1 MFSPSCRSSSPFSLT
16 DLDMWDTK
24 SRFTSQT
31 SAWCGMATVSGS
43 GFMSKVN
50 TSGTGGFRSNEPGLR
65 RWQSLSHLAPESPR
79 SFPPPGAE
87 LRAARGESSFRQAEA
102 VQWLQGAHER
112 IDAHLD
118 RLKTR
123 DTQLSYSISSAQLLG
138 MKHKLSEVMSALEQ
152 EKEAAELPRF
162 EKSQQYGGLREKVLK
177 LEKDLLLMR
186 SSLNNNQPTE
196 QAPGSSRGLPV
207 GQDSDRQTVDP
218 ELYKLREALREAET
232 RAKAQEE
239 ERNQALQRLQTST
252 ETQKTLLH
260 QIEEMNKKL
269 SQNVQNHSEVQE
281 QLSEANNKISQ
292 ACLEK
297 AILSTQVLK
306 LEDSIKELKAKLT
319 AALSDKDHLIQ
330 EKADLLQKAQLLEM
344 QLKSIQ
350 HGSEGCSLHDRLT
363 NTEPH
368 NNKQD
373 QSCVLMNK
381 ESKALREVNEKL
393 RGELEMIKQMLEVS
407 KYELQELTEET
418 ILNNKQITN
427 LEAEEER
434 TKMKEKCCQSRVL
447 ELENQKLQDQCLRL
461 EAEVL
466 EKEKMLHLQ
475 DEEYQK
481 QDVVRV
487 QSIEELKAMTSHW
500 TEKWQKA
507 ALTLQSTQEE
517 LQELKKSSSRNE
529 KECDSLLME
538 ELDACKQELQL
549 ERSRIQAPLHKH
561 EDKGGEAVQTQDK
574 QTWTDLSE
582 SSLSWESPWDT
593 QMCQNTSPQ
602 ACIQNREVQ
611 RLKQKLADREK
622 DLSEKEHALK
632 TLERLREMEKT
643 EAHIKISALEHKL
656 MKNMSEDGQDDVSLQ
671 ADVSNTDSLCV
682 QPAESRRT
690 EKQLQQEESLAV
702 QKIQTLRQLYPVKDE
717 KPSVEGRKDKA
728 VCLVNL
734 EADQQRRMV
743 TEQLKTLFQE
753 REGKEG
759 GKVGNTSAAAQTGA
773 SSPQDRASTS
783 KVVRPAANRRT
794 WQQCSGLMPVFEE
807 DEESSDCAG
816 DEEAAEEADAE
827 ESLPSQKHQMSAM
840 TAEISNLKEK
850 KDSLLQALR
859 FKQPIQK
866 TAEKAPDQSSCYS
879 DECDL
884 QWRQMPPLYPDGL
897 FLAEVVDICSPDED
911 EEEVRVLNNELREDS
926 SAGYK

>member
-1 MFSPSCRSSSPFSLT
+1 MCSPSCRSSSPFSLT
-16 DLDMWDTK
+16 DLDMWDAK
-24 SRFTSQT
+24 SRITAQT

-50 TSGTGGFRSNEPGLR
+50 TSSTGGFRSNELGLR

-79 SFPPPGAE
+79 SFPPLGAE

-102 VQWLQGAHER
+102 AEWLQGAHER
-112 IDAHLD
+112 IDTHLD

-123 DTQLSYSISSAQLLG
+123 DTQLSYNISTAQLLG
-138 MKHKLSEVMSALEQ
+138 MKHKLSEVMSTLEQ

-162 EKSQQYGGLREKVLK
+162 EKSQQYGGLHEKVLK
-177 LEKDLLLMR
+177 LEKDLLQMR

-196 QAPGSSRGLPV
+196 RAPGSSRGLPV
-207 GQDSDRQTVDP
+207 GQDSNRQQTVDP

-239 ERNQALQRLQTST
+239 ERSKALQHLQTST
-252 ETQKTLLH
+252 ETQKTLLN

-269 SQNVQNHSEVQE
+269 CQTVQNHSEVQE

-292 ACLEK
+292 ACLDK

-306 LEDSIKELKAKLT
+306 QEDNIKELKAKLT
-319 AALSDKDHLIQ
+319 AALSDKDRLIQ

-344 QLKSIQ
+344 QLKRTQ
-350 HGSEGCSLHDRLT
+350 HGSCSLHDHLT
-363 NTEPH
+363 NEEPP
-368 NNKQD
+368 NNNQD
-373 QSCVLMNK
+373 KNCVLMNE
-381 ESKALREVNEKL
+381 ESRTLREVNEKL
-393 RGELEMIKQMLEVS
+393 RGELEMIKQMLEIS
-407 KYELQELTEET
+407 KHQLRELTEEK
-418 ILNNKQITN
+418 ILNNKQITD

-434 TKMKEKCCQSRVL
+434 TKLKEKYCQSRESAKVL

-475 DEEYQK
+475 DEEYCK

-517 LQELKKSSSRNE
+517 LEELKKSSSRNE

-549 ERSRIQAPLHKH
+549 ERSRIQALLHKY
-561 EDKGGEAVQTQDK
+561 EDKGGDAVQTQDK
-574 QTWTDLSE
+574 QTGTDLSE

-593 QMCQNTSPQ
+593 QTSQNTSPQ

-643 EAHIKISALEHKL
+643 EAHAKISALEHKIQL
-656 MKNMSEDGQDDVSLQ
+656 MKKISEDGDVDVSLQ
-671 ADVSNTDSLCV
+671 ADISNTDSLCV
-682 QPAESRRT
+682 QPIESRRT

-702 QKIQTLRQLYPVKDE
+702 QKLQALRQLYSVKDE
-717 KPSVEGRKDKA
+717 KPSVEDRKDKA
-728 VCLVNL
+728 VCPVNL

-743 TEQLKTLFQE
+743 TEQLKSLFKE

-783 KVVRPAANRRT
+783 KAVRPAANRRT
-794 WQQCSGLMPVFEE
+794 WPQCSGLMPVFEE
-807 DEESSDCAG
+807 DEETSDGTG
-816 DEEAAEEADAE
+816 DEEATEETDEE
-827 ESLPSQKHQMSAM
+827 ESLP
-840 TAEISNLKEK
+840 N
-850 KDSLLQALR
+850 
-859 FKQPIQK
+859 
-866 TAEKAPDQSSCYS
+866 
-879 DECDL
+879 
-884 QWRQMPPLYPDGL
+884 
-897 FLAEVVDICSPDED
+897 
-911 EEEVRVLNNELREDS
+911 
-926 SAGYK
+926 